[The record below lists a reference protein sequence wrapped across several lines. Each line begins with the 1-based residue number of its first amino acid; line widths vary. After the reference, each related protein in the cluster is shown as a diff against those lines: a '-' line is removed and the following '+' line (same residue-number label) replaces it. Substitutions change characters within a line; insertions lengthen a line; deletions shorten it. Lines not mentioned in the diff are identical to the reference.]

1 MAKKSALEQLVDDYN
16 DKFVAVF
23 TGTAYFIRMADGLTQ
38 YQFQPDIVNPL
49 FREHLKATLSI
60 AQLKELTAYAKDTAR
75 PYKDAKR
82 YIMIHDRIWDT
93 TTADYTDDCPHPPI
107 YHVPYQPL
115 PSKEADNYLLQLANG
130 DPERVNDIVQTVAP
144 IFLNNKPTGMI
155 WWQGRAANGKSAFMN
170 AIYKLFPND
179 TVRQLT
185 SVGVDVMEDK
195 RDLTRLNGA
204 LANVVRESS
213 DVVKIEDGG
222 VYKSLGTREDVQV
235 HEFYKQGGL
244 NIDANLHHIF
254 NTNVMPIF
262 ADKGSAIA
270 RRTHMVRFEN
280 TFTPDETFE
289 QRTFTPAF
297 LQGLLYRF
305 LEAAKNLHA
314 NGSVYQ
320 FSKPTVDATMEYR
333 DSANSAVTF
342 IRELVANGVVYFT
355 GMQPVLRE
363 YENWCGFNGFSPLGR
378 SHLRNAVL
386 DTGGFIK
393 STFRQGDKHMQ
404 VFRREGV
411 TVDLHSCE
419 VIAPGIFAK
428 RDRRRKTTVV
438 DDERTQLKIW

>member
-1 MAKKSALEQLVDDYN
+1 MSKIEKLLDQYDAKFITVRTVDEY
-16 DKFVAVF
+16 FV
-23 TGTAYFIRMADGLTQ
+23 REKRGLTQ
-38 YQFQPDIVNPL
+38 YQFRDTIVNPL
-49 FREHLKATLSI
+49 LRKHIYSALTMSQIREI
-60 AQLKELTAYAKDTAR
+60 TAYAKDTAI
-75 PYKDAKR
+75 PFTDAKR
-82 YIMIHDRIWDT
+82 YIMIHDHVWDT
-93 TTADYTDDCPHPPI
+93 VTADYTTTYQHPPI
-107 YHVPYQPL
+107 YHIPYQPIQ
-115 PSKEADNYLLQLANG
+115 SKEADNYLLELANG
-130 DPERVNDIVQTVAP
+130 DPLRVDDILQTVAP
-144 IFLNNKPTGMI
+144 IFLWTKPTGMI

-213 DVVKIEDGG
+213 DVVRIEDGG

-280 TFTPDETFE
+280 IFKPDETFE

-305 LEAAKNLHA
+305 LEAAKKLHA
-314 NGSVYQ
+314 NGSAYQ
-320 FSKPTVDATMEYR
+320 FSEATVGDTMEYR

-342 IRELVANGVVYFT
+342 VKELVGNGVVYFT

-378 SHLRNAVL
+378 SHLRHAVL

-404 VFRREGV
+404 VFRKEGI
-411 TVDLHSCE
+411 TVDVHACE

-438 DDERTQLKIW
+438 DDERTQLKVW